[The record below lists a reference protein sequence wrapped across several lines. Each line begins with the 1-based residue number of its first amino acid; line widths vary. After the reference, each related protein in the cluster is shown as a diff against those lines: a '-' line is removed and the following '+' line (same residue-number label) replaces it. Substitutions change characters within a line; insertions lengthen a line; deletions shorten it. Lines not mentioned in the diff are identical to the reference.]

1 MASLRRISLALL
13 LLGCGAGAPPPP
25 ERPAPRAPRLGALL
39 SLVPPDATVLVVAR
53 PTALLEAEPTRRL
66 VEAVFS
72 ESQLDLFRARTG
84 IDPREL
90 EEVVFVEH
98 PDGRIVMVRGPID
111 APFAVREAGERMA
124 PLESS
129 VDEPVVRRAGF
140 LGSRRSDVAAL
151 AEDVVVWVDGT
162 PQLAA
167 AVLASARR
175 AQGDR
180 VDPLGGASAD
190 IRRELS
196 SAPLVLYAPR
206 PLGLPGDT
214 GVGVLLA
221 REEALGA
228 SMTAADGELLLRAEL
243 RGEFPPNSHEN
254 FRALAESLAASDFGA
269 ALGARDALPSLRIQT
284 EDGRVSLRAEVPPQV
299 LVSGLR
305 ALLVAE
311 MQELLEIPEP
321 ETTP

>member
-1 MASLRRISLALL
+1 MI
-13 LLGCGAGAPPPP
+13 
-25 ERPAPRAPRLGALL
+25 
-39 SLVPPDATVLVVAR
+39 VVAG
-53 PTALLEAEPTRRL
+53 PTALLEAEATRRL
-66 VEAVFS
+66 VEAIFT

-90 EEVVFVEH
+90 QELIFAQH
-98 PDGRIVMVRGPID
+98 PDGRVVLVRGPID

-129 VDEPVVRRAGF
+129 VDEPIVRRAGF
-140 LGSRRSDVAAL
+140 LGSHRSDVAAL
-151 AEDVVVWVDGT
+151 ADDVVVWVDGT

-167 AVLASARR
+167 VVLAAARR
-175 AQGDR
+175 EEADR
-180 VDPLGGASAD
+180 PDPLAGACAD
-190 IRRELS
+190 IHAELA
-196 SAPLVLYAPR
+196 SAPLVVYAPQ

-214 GVGVLLA
+214 GIGLLLA

-228 SMTAADGELLLRAEL
+228 SMAAGDEELQLRVEL

-284 EDGRVSLRAEVPPQV
+284 EEGRVSLWAEVAPQV

-311 MQELLEIPEP
+311 MEELLEIPEP